1 MVLKKKKKR
10 TEREL
15 ERGATDRE
23 RERGRTRERER
34 GEEQSGVGSTG
45 GGIVMN
51 RWWGEEKVKPVSV
64 GVAGTHPVL
73 RGQMC
78 GRAAS

>member
-1 MVLKKKKKR
+1 
-10 TEREL
+10 
-15 ERGATDRE
+15 
-23 RERGRTRERER
+23 
-34 GEEQSGVGSTG
+34 
-45 GGIVMN
+45 MN